1 MAVAYMY
8 IIIYEYKKDSVVEPS
23 ITSDET
29 RYFVELREFDMP
41 IWISVAY
48 EKSLLGANFIR

>member
-1 MAVAYMY
+1 MY

>member
-8 IIIYEYKKDSVVEPS
+8 IIIYVYKKDSVVEPN

-29 RYFVELREFDMP
+29 GYFVELREFDMP
-41 IWISVAY
+41 T
-48 EKSLLGANFIR
+48 